1 MKEDIKIWERNVY
14 QFDYKRND
22 TSDLFDREVSAL
34 ISMWNKKS

>member
-22 TSDLFDREVSAL
+22 TFDYKNVSVL
-34 ISMWNKKS
+34 LSSWSKKP